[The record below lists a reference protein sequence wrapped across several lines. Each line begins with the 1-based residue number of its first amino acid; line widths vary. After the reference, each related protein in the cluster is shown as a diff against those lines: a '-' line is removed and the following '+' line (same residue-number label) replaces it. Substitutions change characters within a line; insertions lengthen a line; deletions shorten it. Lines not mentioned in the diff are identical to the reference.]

1 MPFLSPCALPTG
13 TCPKLEAPMNGRKLG
28 KSHSVGHEVHFLC
41 EPGYELVGSES
52 RVCQE
57 SLTWSGQPTACRGE
71 RQSPIPYL
79 TCEGHS
85 LHCLL
90 LINLLISLL
99 YNPVIILFVSS
110 PSPAVIPLHVWN
122 QCFFRV
128 WPMIIFPLYVCG
140 HCPKNLLN
148 AVTCD
153 MPTSKWSLTAC
164 CHFQITTQQ
173 LFDRVGAAATLRL
186 QPISATCSIYL
197 SPAYIHTY
205 TMMSPSFILKH

>member
-1 MPFLSPCALPTG
+1 MPFLSPCTPLTG
-13 TCPKLEAPMNGRKLG
+13 TCPKLEAPVNGRKLG

-57 SLTWSGQPTACRGE
+57 SLTWSGQPTACQGE
-71 RQSPIPYL
+71 CQSLVPCL

-110 PSPAVIPLHVWN
+110 LSPAVIPLHVWN

-153 MPTSKWSLTAC
+153 IPTSIWSLTAC

-173 LFDRVGAAATLRL
+173 LFDRAAATLWL
-186 QPISATCSIYL
+186 QPVSVTCSIYL
-197 SPAYIHTY
+197 SPTYIYDDVT
-205 TMMSPSFILKH
+205 SSFILKY